1 MLRPQGA
8 KKRPAKAVPR
18 PVRRGKLARLARM
31 TSPPLPGVPGL
42 AAGLKSNLKSAVLLP
57 TASLRICI
65 RLVAVLAVRRSA
77 ESLALGPV
85 LGAALGFPSKIGVAL
100 AAADFAE
107 EEDATGAAGDD

>member
-1 MLRPQGA
+1 M
-8 KKRPAKAVPR
+8 
-18 PVRRGKLARLARM
+18 
-31 TSPPLPGVPGL
+31 
-42 AAGLKSNLKSAVLLP
+42 
-57 TASLRICI
+57 

-77 ESLALGPV
+77 ESLALGPG